1 MLRIRL
7 SRVGKKKQPS
17 YRIMVADSRAPRDGA
32 FVEQVG
38 TYNPLTNPP
47 TVTLKQERLQ
57 HWLRIGALP
66 SDSVTQILK
75 TQAAREKA
83 VT

>member
-17 YRIMVADSRAPRDGA
+17 YRIMVADGRAPRDGA

-38 TYNPLTNPP
+38 TYNPRTNPE
-47 TVTLKQERLQ
+47 TVTVKEERVRY
-57 HWLRIGALP
+57 WLGVGALP
-66 SDSVTQILK
+66 SDAVAGILRRK
-75 TQAAREKA
+75 GVLEKA
-83 VT
+83 SA